1 MQKFGVYR
9 SRAVAGLLL
18 LLPLAAQAQDAP
30 PTRYQPQTLGDQVI
44 STLIFSVIGILVAV
58 AGFKLFDAVI
68 RFDLEREICER
79 QNIAAAI
86 LAGAVILGIC
96 LIVGLVVLS

>member
-1 MQKFGVYR
+1 M
-9 SRAVAGLLL
+9 
-18 LLPLAAQAQDAP
+18 LLPFAAQAQDSS